1 MQNNTCM
8 KFSCHS
14 TSRSNSRSVAGTRF
28 ISSKGTKACFFV
40 HRPKLGKLVHSFPVL
55 SLYSFINSRIAFSG
69 TVKGVIFHSP
79 SSPTRPERENRTNCF
94 FSLWPYIKVKKK
106 MYKFRHFKLFRV
118 KSHLTIKIP
127 IPGILNPMGFSQKSL
142 GSHSRRIPKNPGDLG
157 FLGNGIP
164 KKSHPKATSRPGRQF
179 RRTFGGSQSATKI
192 HGENLL

>member
-79 SSPTRPERENRTNCF
+79 SSPTRPEREKRTNCF

-106 MYKFRHFKLFRV
+106 LKIYRGWLYHPQFFSISKHKGKHAKFQ
-118 KSHLTIKIP
+118 SIKA
-127 IPGILNPMGFSQKSL
+127 NS
-142 GSHSRRIPKNPGDLG
+142 
-157 FLGNGIP
+157 
-164 KKSHPKATSRPGRQF
+164 
-179 RRTFGGSQSATKI
+179 
-192 HGENLL
+192 